1 MKKKC
6 NHLRADGI
14 RHPLVKILIAMK
26 LTVILSL
33 LIFSQAFAIKSYSQ
47 RTSLDLKMENATIK
61 EVLRVIESK
70 SEYFFLYNND
80 LINVDR
86 TVSID
91 VKNEKIQDLLSN
103 LFAGSDINFTVKDR
117 QIVLSPHSSN
127 SNVAS
132 EILQQNKSITGK
144 IIDSSGS
151 PLPGASIVLKG
162 SSIGT
167 ISDNNGNYTLPNV
180 PANSTILI
188 SFVGMKSQ
196 EIAVGMN
203 TTIDV
208 TLIEDAFGIDEVVA
222 IGYGTVKKSDLTG
235 SVSSLRKD
243 DMNKGVNSTITGLL
257 QGKAAGVQITQASME
272 PGGGTTVQIR
282 GAGSVNAGSDPLYVI
297 DGLPIENGQV
307 ISGTGA
313 TMPGVRVPRSPLSNI
328 NPSDI
333 ESIEILKDAS
343 ATAIYGARGANG
355 VILVTTKKGSSGA
368 MKISYNGF
376 TGIQSP
382 INLIEVLKAEDYK
395 TVLNKILDTPGSNV
409 SETERV
415 TDIQNGGTDWQN
427 ELLKDAIVQSH
438 SLSFTGGNNGTKYF
452 ASLNYFNQDGV
463 LKTSGYERYDS
474 RLNLEHRSNKMLFG
488 VNFSTSYTHDN
499 VVPVGFSTNEE
510 GSSLYDARGFD
521 PTLSIFDA
529 SGNYQT
535 SSMLNLDNPL
545 AKLYGKTSETDNYR
559 SLGTLFGEY
568 TILKGWTAK
577 VNVGF
582 DARNSRRDT
591 YVSRLTKDGRANSGV
606 ATILTGTRNNYL
618 GEFTTTYNRELSN
631 NSSFTVMGGITYQK
645 FININ
650 FAGTGKGFPVDESKT
665 DNIGL
670 ANSALYTMES
680 SKNNN
685 KLLSYIGRA
694 NYNLFDQFLFTAT
707 LRVDGSSRFG
717 TNNKY
722 GYFPS
727 GAFAWKMSDYD
738 FIKNLNLFNS
748 LKLRASV
755 GRTGNQ
761 DIGNFLS
768 ITTFGQ
774 GAAVIM
780 GGQQYVTL
788 APTRIANPNL
798 KWETTEQI
806 NVGLDMGFVQNRISV
821 SMDYFQKNTFD
832 MLFDLPIPASTGYT
846 SIMSNIGNIKN
857 DGFEFTIDSRN
868 LQGKLKWNT
877 SLNFSTLK
885 NKVTDI
891 GDISEIIHTDAGQS
905 TTQIAIIRVGETLNS
920 FYGYKTDG
928 IWQTTEEITASG
940 TKDPVKPGDVKFV
953 DMNGDHVVNTNDR
966 VILGKSIPSFTMGM
980 TNVFEY
986 KNFQLN
992 IFVDAASGVSMLNN
1006 SKVETYYPVSHRRN
1020 RIAEPYLNRWTP
1032 ENPSTKYPS
1041 FVNPAGQ
1048 GNKAVSDLTVE
1059 DASYIRLQS
1068 AQLSYQVPLR
1078 NKKIF
1083 DRINVYI
1090 SGQNLYTWT
1099 NYSGQDPSTNSNG
1112 NSSLK
1117 IDFNSYPV
1125 SRTFTLGVELGF

>member
-1 MKKKC
+1 MKKK
-6 NHLRADGI
+6 RI
-14 RHPLVKILIAMK
+14 RVPVPNRGLFKLWKIMR
-26 LTVILSL
+26 LSVFFL
-33 LIFSQAFAIKSYSQ
+33 LLFVAQSFATATYSQ
-47 RTSLDLKMENATIK
+47 QTHLTFKMQGAKVIDILNKIENESQFYFLFNQKLVDVERQIS
-61 EVLRVIESK
+61 IE
-70 SEYFFLYNND
+70 
-80 LINVDR
+80 
-86 TVSID
+86 
-91 VKNEKIQDLLSN
+91 VKNESIEKILDRIFDNTNVSYQ
-103 LFAGSDINFTVKDR
+103 VKDR
-117 QIVLSPHSSN
+117 QIILTTENN
-127 SNVAS
+127 SEGSVG
-132 EILQQNKSITGK
+132 QQQKSITGK
-144 IIDSSGS
+144 VNDSSGS
-151 PLPGASIVLKG
+151 PLPGVTVLVKG
-162 SSIGT
+162 TSNGT
-167 ISDNNGNYTLPNV
+167 ITDSEGNYSISNV
-180 PANSTILI
+180 PENASLQF
-188 SFVGMKSQ
+188 SFVGMKTQ
-196 EIAVGMN
+196 EIPVGNKAVINVSLQEETVG
-203 TTIDV
+203 
-208 TLIEDAFGIDEVVA
+208 IEEVVA

-243 DMNKGVNSTITGLL
+243 EMNTGVNSTMTGLL

-282 GAGSVNAGSDPLYVI
+282 GAGSVNAGSDPLYVV

-307 ISGTGA
+307 ISGTGSS
-313 TMPGVRVPRSPLSNI
+313 MPGIRVPRSPLSNI

-355 VILVTTKKGSSGA
+355 VILVTTKKGSSGS
-368 MKISYNGF
+368 MKVTYNGY
-376 TGIQSP
+376 TGIQTP
-382 INLIEVLKAEDYK
+382 TNMIEVLNAEDYK
-395 TVLNKILDTPGSNV
+395 QILNKILDTPGSNV
-409 SETERV
+409 AESERV
-415 TDIQNGGTDWQN
+415 SDIQNGGTNWQK
-427 ELLKDAIVQSH
+427 ELLQQAMVQSH

-488 VNFSTSYTHDN
+488 LNFSTSYTHDN
-499 VVPVGFSTNEE
+499 VVPVGFTTNEE
-510 GSSLYDARGFD
+510 GGALYDARGFD
-521 PTLSIFDA
+521 PTLSIFDDN
-529 SGNYQT
+529 GNYQT

-545 AKLYGKTSETDNYR
+545 AMLYGKTSETDNYR
-559 SLGTLFGEY
+559 TLGTLFGEY

-577 VNVGF
+577 LNIGF
-582 DARNSRRDT
+582 DTRNSRRDA

-606 ATILTGTRNNYL
+606 GTVLTGTRNNYL
-618 GEFTTTYNRELSN
+618 GEFTTTYNRDLGN

-650 FAGTGKGFPVDESKT
+650 FSGTGKGFPVDESKT
-665 DNIGL
+665 NNMSLGD
-670 ANSALYTMES
+670 AALYTMDS

-694 NYNLFDQFLFTAT
+694 NYNLMDKFLFTAT

-717 TNNKY
+717 SNNKF

-748 LKLRASV
+748 LKFRASV

-761 DIGNFLS
+761 DISNFLS

-774 GAAVIM
+774 GAAVIL

-788 APTRIANPNL
+788 APTRIANPDL

-806 NVGLDMGFVQNRISV
+806 NIGFDMGFIRNRISASV
-821 SMDYFQKNTFD
+821 DYFEKNTFD
-832 MLFDLPIPASTGYT
+832 MLFALPVPASTGYT

-857 DGFEFTIDSRN
+857 NGLEFTIDTRN
-868 LQGKLKWNT
+868 LTGKFKWNT
-877 SLNFSTLK
+877 SLNLSTLK
-885 NKVTDI
+885 NRVTDT
-891 GDISEIIHTDAGQS
+891 GDIAQIIHTDAGQS
-905 TTQIAIIRVGETLNS
+905 TTQIAIIKVGEAINS
-920 FYGYKTDG
+920 FYGYKTNG
-928 IWQTTEEITASG
+928 IWQSQEEITASG
-940 TKDPVKPGDVKFV
+940 TLDPVKPGDVKFV
-953 DMNGDHVVNTNDR
+953 DQNGDHVVNTNDR
-966 VILGKSIPSFTMGM
+966 VILGKSIPSLTMGL

-986 KNFQLN
+986 KNFQFN
-992 IFVDAASGVSMLNN
+992 VFIDAASGVSMLNN

-1020 RIAEPYLNRWTP
+1020 RMAEPYLNRWTP

-1068 AQLSYQVPLR
+1068 AQLSYSVPLR
-1078 NKKIF
+1078 SKKIF
-1083 DRINVYI
+1083 DHVSVYV
-1090 SGQNLYTWT
+1090 SGQNLYTLT
-1099 NYSGQDPSTNSNG
+1099 NYTGQDPATNSNG

-1125 SRTFTLGVELGF
+1125 SRTYSLGVELGF

>member
-1 MKKKC
+1 MKNIISRTIPEFTNIWNSK
-6 NHLRADGI
+6 LFMTMR
-14 RHPLVKILIAMK
+14 
-26 LTVILSL
+26 LTVLAL
-33 LIFSQAFAIKSYSQ
+33 LIGIIQSYAVETYAQMTRLNLEAKNS
-47 RTSLDLKMENATIK
+47 TVKD
-61 EVLRVIESK
+61 VLNKIEEQ
-70 SEYFFLYNND
+70 SEFFFLYNSKLVEVNREVN
-80 LINVDR
+80 LE
-86 TVSID
+86 
-91 VKNEKIQDLLSN
+91 VKNKKITEILDI
-103 LFAGSDINFTVKDR
+103 LFEGTNTTYKVVDR
-117 QIVLSPHSSN
+117 QIVLTSSEMGN
-127 SNVAS
+127 GFEA
-132 EILQQNKSITGK
+132 QQQKSLTGK
-144 IIDSSGS
+144 VTSSAGD
-151 PLPGASIVLKG
+151 PLPGVTVVVKG
-162 SSIGT
+162 TTTGT
-167 ISDNNGNYTLPNV
+167 ITNADGNFVVSNV
-180 PANSTILI
+180 PPEATLVF
-188 SFVGMKSQ
+188 SFVGMKTQ
-196 EIAVGMN
+196 EITIAGN

-235 SVSSLRKD
+235 SVSSLRKE
-243 DMNKGVNSTITGLL
+243 DMNTGVNSTMTGLL

-282 GAGSVNAGSDPLYVI
+282 GAGSVNAGSDPLYVV
-297 DGLPIENGQV
+297 DGLPIENSQV
-307 ISGTGA
+307 ISGNGT
-313 TMPGVRVPRSPLSNI
+313 TIPGVSVPRSPLSSI

-368 MKISYNGF
+368 MKVTYSGY
-376 TGIQSP
+376 TGIQTP
-382 INLIEVLKAEDYK
+382 INMIEVLNPEDYK
-395 TVLNKILDTPGSNV
+395 RILNEILDTPGSNV
-409 SETERV
+409 SQTERV
-415 TDIQNGGTDWQN
+415 LDIQNGGTDWQK
-427 ELLKDAIVQSH
+427 ELLESAVVQSH

-452 ASLNYFNQDGV
+452 ASLNYFDQNGV

-474 RLNLEHRSNKMLFG
+474 RLNLEHRTNKMLFG

-510 GSSLYDARGFD
+510 GSSLYAGRGFD
-521 PTLSIFDA
+521 PTLSVFDENGA
-529 SGNYQT
+529 YQT
-535 SSMLNLDNPL
+535 TSMLNLDNPL
-545 AKLYGKTSETDNYR
+545 ALLYGKTSETDNYR
-559 SLGTLFGEY
+559 TLGTLFGEY

-577 VNVGF
+577 LNVGF
-582 DARNSRRDT
+582 DSRNSRRDT

-606 ATILTGTRNNYL
+606 GTVLTGTRNNYL
-618 GEFTTTYNRELSN
+618 GELTTTYNRDLGEK
-631 NSSFTVMGGITYQK
+631 SSLTVMGGITYQK

-665 DNIGL
+665 NNMGL
-670 ANSALYTMES
+670 GDAALYSMSS

-694 NYNLFDQFLFTAT
+694 NYNLLDKFLFTAT

-738 FIKNLNLFNS
+738 FIKNLNVFNS
-748 LKLRASV
+748 LKFRASI

-768 ITTFGQ
+768 ITTFGS
-774 GAAVIM
+774 GDVVLL
-780 GGQQYVTL
+780 GGQQYVTFV
-788 APTRIANPNL
+788 PTRIANPDL

-806 NVGLDMGFVQNRISV
+806 NVGFDMGFVKNRISA
-821 SMDYFQKNTFD
+821 SIDYFEKNTFD
-832 MLFDLPIPASTGYT
+832 MLFDLPIPSSTGFT

-857 DGFEFTIDSRN
+857 SGFEFTIDSRN
-868 LQGKLKWNT
+868 LTGKLKWNT

-885 NKVTDI
+885 NSVTDI
-891 GDISEIIHTDAGQS
+891 GDISEIIHTGAGQS
-905 TTQIAIIRVGETLNS
+905 TSQIAIIRVGETINS

-953 DMNGDHVVNTNDR
+953 DQNGDHVVNTSDR
-966 VILGKSIPSFTMGM
+966 VILGKSIPTLTMGL
-980 TNVFEY
+980 TNTFEF

-992 IFVDAASGVSMLNN
+992 FFIDAASGVNMLNN

-1020 RIAEPYLNRWTP
+1020 RMAEPYLNCWTL
-1032 ENPSTKYPS
+1032 ENPSTEYPS

-1059 DASYIRLQS
+1059 DASYIRLKS
-1068 AQLSYQVPLR
+1068 AQLSYMVPLR

-1083 DRINVYI
+1083 DHVNVYV
-1090 SGQNLYTWT
+1090 SGQNLYTLT
-1099 NYSGQDPSTNSNG
+1099 NYTGQDPSTNSNG